1 LALLAFVAAKRFVV
15 CQYGYDFTCHVNDTP
30 ETGCHVSTSPPPE
43 QIAYATAATRMQ
55 RALPPGRIWQSN
67 SSTPHFWYHDA
78 NQRLHR
84 IDYDDSRSLRMKY
97 ELAKSLDANG
107 VGMWTASAIRYNI
120 TDAGGVDEGGVFWRD
135 LKVFT
140 HEDSIP

>member
-1 LALLAFVAAKRFVV
+1 
-15 CQYGYDFTCHVNDTP
+15 
-30 ETGCHVSTSPPPE
+30 
-43 QIAYATAATRMQ
+43 
-55 RALPPGRIWQSN
+55 
-67 SSTPHFWYHDA
+67 
-78 NQRLHR
+78 
-84 IDYDDSRSLRMKY
+84 MKY